1 MEEEKMSDPNS
12 LECCESIYIT
22 ELRAYTPW
30 VSSMDAFV
38 FTAGHDRSESISCRD
53 GDAGQI

>member
-38 FTAGHDRSESISCRD
+38 FTAGHDRSESIS
-53 GDAGQI
+53 